1 MKNIIT
7 FLFLMFLPVF
17 ALAQTEKLDAI
28 FEKYQEID
36 DREDIFHI
44 NKN

>member
-28 FEKYQEID
+28 FEKYQ
-36 DREDIFHI
+36 
-44 NKN
+44 

>member
-17 ALAQTEKLDAI
+17 ALAQTEKI
-28 FEKYQEID
+28 RCNFENIKKQ
-36 DREDIFHI
+36 
-44 NKN
+44 KA